1 MIRFVFRAC
10 RMSTTTPTSTSSA
23 WPTLL
28 TSSLGGSTRRA
39 APGESDTHGNW
50 EKPEIKPESFLL
62 IRREEDYQEFVNSY
76 WSRDM
81 DHSCQDFAFD
91 PGHNVSDPWE
101 LCGMLSKSLPF
112 VESDLFIMVSLRDSV
127 ISRYRARKY
136 R

>member
-1 MIRFVFRAC
+1 M
-10 RMSTTTPTSTSSA
+10 
-23 WPTLL
+23 
-28 TSSLGGSTRRA
+28 
-39 APGESDTHGNW
+39 
-50 EKPEIKPESFLL
+50 SFLL
-62 IRREEDYQEFVNSY
+62 IRREEDYQEFVNAY

-127 ISRYRARKY
+127 ISRYRARSDQSICFDIVLMHHILQIE
-136 R
+136 